1 MMYFLKAKAFDNLG
15 VKDSIDFNLTIDEL
29 CHKFNIDKNVFL
41 SELNKLEKENKINT
55 TYKNLQNLC
64 DTKSKEAKRY
74 IVGREVT
81 EEQLARYEEKYQI
94 AKEYKISG
102 KYKDRLSLEAKLQNL
117 TVDDLAD
124 LIIKKGNEYK
134 EALITFN
141 SRIEAFRVKVSN
153 IIEQGDLDKAN
164 KIIEEAYNLD
174 VNSSDDDVA
183 KLFES

>member
-1 MMYFLKAKAFDNLG
+1 MMYSLKAKAFNNLG

-29 CHKFNIDKNVFL
+29 CHKFNIDKNEFL
-41 SELNKLEKENKINT
+41 LELNKVEEENKINT
-55 TYKNLQNLC
+55 TYKNLQTLC
-64 DTKSKEAKRY
+64 DTKSKEAKKY

-81 EEQLARYEEKYQI
+81 DEQLARYEEKYQI
-94 AKEYKISG
+94 AKEYKTSG
-102 KYKDRLSLEAKLQNL
+102 KYKDRLSLEAKLQGL

-124 LIIKKGNEYK
+124 LIIKKGDEYK

-141 SRIEAFRVKVSN
+141 SRIEAFRVKVTN

-164 KIIEEAYNLD
+164 EIIEKAYNLD
-174 VNSSDDDVA
+174 ANSSDDDVA